1 MNLALN
7 PALNLA
13 TTMHSR
19 HLPDTRPRA
28 LGLAPA
34 LTNAVL
40 LAALAALLPLGAC
53 ATKNGYGVGEQAQ
66 AEQQMRAA
74 AQDPAPD
81 TPGMYLGL
89 IERMQGE
96 GLYYASLA
104 HIDAYERQYGA
115 SPQSILLRADA
126 LRATGQSAASAAAYA
141 QLAGTPL
148 EGRGHRGLGLLAG
161 GAGDFRK
168 AAQELAAASA
178 LAPTDAATLSD
189 LGYALLRDG
198 EVPAARVPLL
208 KAIELDAH
216 NPRIVA
222 NVALYLVASGDAG
235 GARSLM
241 TQQNL
246 PAETRAA
253 VERDARK
260 IAQARRTREVS
271 ELPPPEAPALPHASA
286 KVVDANGIGGWS
298 GVGQGR
304 LVARLTQ

>member
-1 MNLALN
+1 MAL
-7 PALNLA
+7 
-13 TTMHSR
+13 TMRSR
-19 HLPDTRPRA
+19 HFID
-28 LGLAPA
+28 
-34 LTNAVL
+34 TNARGCAQRL
-40 LAALAALLPLGAC
+40 TTAALLVSLLSMAAC
-53 ATKNGYGVGEQAQ
+53 ATKDGYGVGPQAQ

-74 AQDPAPD
+74 VQDPAPD

-89 IERMQGE
+89 IERMQSE

-115 SPQSILLRADA
+115 SPQSTLLRADA
-126 LRATGQSAASAAAYA
+126 LRSTGQSAASATTYA

-161 GAGDFRK
+161 SAGDFHK
-168 AAQELAAASA
+168 AAQELATASA

-198 EVPAARVPLL
+198 DVSAARVPLL

-216 NPRIVA
+216 NSRIVA
-222 NVALYLVASGDAG
+222 NVALYLVASGDTS
-235 GARSLM
+235 GARNLM
-241 TQQNL
+241 AQQNL

-260 IAQARRTREVS
+260 VEQARRSRQMS
-271 ELPPPEAPALPHASA
+271 ETAPVLPHAVA
-286 KVVDANGIGGWS
+286 EAANANAGVSSVS
-298 GVGQGR
+298 GVASAASGSEEWGSAAQGR
-304 LVARLTQ
+304 LVARLMQ